1 MTTKPVIYGSKLSVS
16 TRRVLLVLEEKNID
30 YDFVAINTAKGEQK
44 SQGYVNKQPFGSIPL
59 LIHGDL
65 TLFESRAMCRYIEA
79 KYPSAAVAADGTS
92 SSRLVP
98 TGLTENAMFEQAASI
113 EASQFEPIVA
123 AINFEKRLKKLK
135 GLGDPDEEKCKQ
147 LVTNLETKLD
157 AYERILSK
165 QAYLGG
171 DHLTLADL
179 FHLPV
184 GSWVK
189 KWYPE
194 VFERRPNVNRWWLT
208 LEERPAWI
216 KVDGD
221 K

>member
-1 MTTKPVIYGSKLSVS
+1 ML
-16 TRRVLLVLEEKNID
+16 ID
-30 YDFVAINTAKGEQK
+30 
-44 SQGYVNKQPFGSIPL
+44 
-59 LIHGDL
+59 GDL
-65 TLFESRAMCRYIEA
+65 TLFESRAICRYIEA

-113 EASQFEPIVA
+113 EASQFEPIAA
-123 AINFEKRLKKLK
+123 AINFEKRLKKWFNPSLVLSARDHTTDCSPLPRLK

-147 LVTNLETKLD
+147 LVANLETKLD
-157 AYERILSK
+157 AYEWILSK

-221 K
+221 N